1 MYRPLA
7 QARILLMAMESFVK
21 EFRGYIELTE
31 KEIPPSASTST
42 QNTEQVALLK
52 RWIQLVYD
60 LDIEKKIH
68 PTLMKDTIA
77 QLHALS

>member
-7 QARILLMAMESFVK
+7 QARILLMAMESFSK
-21 EFRGYIELTE
+21 EFREHIERTE
-31 KEIPPSASTST
+31 KEIPPAKT
-42 QNTEQVALLK
+42 QNTELVALLK
-52 RWIQLVYD
+52 RWLQLVYD